1 MNIKSFKISG
11 EAKLGLAFAV
21 FLVALPFMGLQEYWI
36 HIVTVG
42 FFYAVMASS
51 WSFLVGYVGR
61 ISFAHAAMAGLGAY
75 TSAML
80 SAWTDLPLLLTI
92 PAGGLLAGFVGLAI
106 GRICL
111 KLHGAYLG
119 LTTIAFGEILRITVT
134 AEYAITK
141 GSLGLKAPAL
151 FDTTSKLPNY
161 YLFLFFMFAALLVMW
176 LILRSR
182 IGLFFAS
189 IREDEDAAIS
199 LGVKVVRYKILAFSL
214 SSMIAGL
221 AGAFYAHFIQLVT
234 PSMMSLQE
242 MGLILAM
249 AVSGGFAN
257 IFYAAFG
264 GLALEVLLEV
274 LRDFGGWRM
283 VLFAI
288 VVIAVLRFA
297 PNGVV
302 GALMVCI
309 NKKAPLPH
317 SSTADELENS
327 DVKRKLTP

>member
-1 MNIKSFKISG
+1 MSISSSKISR
-11 EAKLGLAFAV
+11 EAMLGASLVV
-21 FLVALPFMGLQEYWI
+21 FLAVLPIMGLQEYWI

-42 FFYAVMASS
+42 FYYAAMAAS

-75 TSAML
+75 GSAML
-80 SAWTDLPLLLTI
+80 SSFWHLPLYLTI
-92 PAGGLLAGFVGLAI
+92 PCGGLLAGFIGLVL
-106 GRICL
+106 GRMCL

-119 LTTIAFGEILRITVT
+119 LTTIAFGEILRIAVT
-134 AEYAITK
+134 AEYEFTK

-151 FDTTSKLPNY
+151 FETTSKLPNY
-161 YLFLFFMFAALLVMW
+161 YLFLGVLLASLFVMW

-182 IGLFFAS
+182 VGLFFAS
-189 IREDEDAAIS
+189 IREDEDAASS
-199 LGVKVVRYKILAFSL
+199 LGVKVVRYKIAAFAV
-214 SSMIAGL
+214 SSAFAGL

-249 AVSGGFAN
+249 AVSGGFTN

-264 GLALEVLLEV
+264 GLAFEVILEL

-283 VLFAI
+283 VLFGI

-297 PNGVV
+297 PNGVI
-302 GALMVCI
+302 GELMLKL
-309 NKKAPLPH
+309 NKKPTKTYNPEVTEIKMIDAVGEDK
-317 SSTADELENS
+317 S
-327 DVKRKLTP
+327 

>member
-1 MNIKSFKISG
+1 MNKDNPHISG
-11 EAKLGLAFAV
+11 EAKAGALFVV
-21 FLVALPFMGLQEYWI
+21 FLAVLPLLGLQEYWI
-36 HIVTVG
+36 HIITVG

-75 TSAML
+75 ASAML
-80 SAWTDLPLLLTI
+80 STWGQMPLVISI
-92 PAGGLLAGFVGLAI
+92 PAGGMVAGVAGLAI

-119 LTTIAFGEILRITVT
+119 LTTIAFAEILRITVT
-134 AEYAITK
+134 AEYEVTK
-141 GSLGLKAPAL
+141 GSLGLKAPAF
-151 FDTTSKLPNY
+151 FDTASKLPNY
-161 YLFLFFMFAALLVMW
+161 YLFLFFMVSALLVMW

-199 LGVKVVRYKILAFSL
+199 LGVKVVRYKILAFSI
-214 SSMIAGL
+214 SSLIAGL

-264 GLALEVLLEV
+264 GLALEIILEA

-283 VLFAI
+283 VLFAV

-302 GALMVCI
+302 GELVLRFKKKTVFPSNTALKDI
-309 NKKAPLPH
+309 EDAGAEGEAKP
-317 SSTADELENS
+317 
-327 DVKRKLTP
+327 

>member
-1 MNIKSFKISG
+1 MKAFSAKLSN
-11 EAKLGLAFAV
+11 EAKLGLAFAI
-21 FLVALPFMGLQEYWI
+21 FLVVLPLLGLQEYWI

-75 TSAML
+75 TSAL
-80 SAWTDLPLLLTI
+80 LCAWTDLSLWLTI
-92 PAGGLLAGFVGLAI
+92 PAGGVFAGFVGLII

-134 AEYAITK
+134 AEYAVTK

-151 FDTTSKLPNY
+151 FDSASKLPNY
-161 YLFLFFMFAALLVMW
+161 YLFLFFMFAALLAMW

-199 LGVKVVRYKILAFSL
+199 LGVKVVRYKIMAFSI

-264 GLALEVLLEV
+264 GLALEVILEF

-302 GALMVCI
+302 GLLMARI
-309 NKKAPLPH
+309 DRNQ
-317 SSTADELENS
+317 SSSPQPNREGHKNS
-327 DVKRKLTP
+327 DAEGKTVS